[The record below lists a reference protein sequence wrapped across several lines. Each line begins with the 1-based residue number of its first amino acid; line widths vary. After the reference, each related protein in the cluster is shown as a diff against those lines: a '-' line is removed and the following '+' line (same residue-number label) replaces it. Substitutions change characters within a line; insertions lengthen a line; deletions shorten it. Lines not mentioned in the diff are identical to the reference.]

1 MNIALSKPM
10 TLRQFPA
17 WEERKELRYEFDG
30 FQPVAMT
37 GGTIGHD
44 RITFN
49 LRKALEVRLASG
61 PCQPHG
67 PNVKIIADGKVRY
80 PDVIVARAPV
90 SAKATVVDNPVVVFE
105 VLSDGTV
112 NTDLID
118 KNLEY
123 RATPSVHRYV
133 IVQQTHVAAIVFARQ
148 GDMWPSEIV
157 AGDGAHLSIPEIGI
171 DVPLAELYAGIE
183 LIAGETAEP
192 TA

>member
-1 MNIALSKPM
+1 MNIALHKPM
-10 TLRQFPA
+10 ALHQFLA
-17 WEERKELRYEFDG
+17 WEERQELRYEFDG

-49 LRKALEVRLASG
+49 LRKALDTRLAGS

-80 PDVIVARAPV
+80 PDAIVACAPV
-90 SAKATVVDNPVVVFE
+90 SVKATIVENPVVVFE
-105 VLSDGTV
+105 ILSDGTA

-123 RATPSVHRYV
+123 RATPSIQRYV

-157 AGDGAHLSIPEIGI
+157 AGDAAYLHMPEIGI
-171 DVPLAELYAGIE
+171 DVPLVELYAGVE
-183 LIAGETAEP
+183 LAENEASDP
-192 TA
+192 NA